1 MQRRR
6 GNRIIRHFI
15 AATALILLA
24 LSCSEPDSTE
34 QFIFNKDGSYS
45 FQIDMTR
52 ANCAYDL
59 SFYSRVDAWHKVK
72 EFPIDVVLT
81 SPSGKKYQERVYFVR
96 ENHDKVPYRTGVIP
110 DENGVW
116 RLDARADVKGLR
128 GLGLICKR
136 VY

>member
-1 MQRRR
+1 MKGRRA
-6 GNRIIRHFI
+6 NRTLWLIL
-15 AATALILLA
+15 AAAALIMSA

-45 FQIDMTR
+45 FTVDMSRT
-52 ANCAYDL
+52 NCAYDF

-72 EFPIDVVLT
+72 EFPIDVVWT
-81 SPSGKKYQERVYFVR
+81 SPSGIRYQERVFFVR
-96 ENHDKVPYRTGVIP
+96 ESHDRVAYRTGVIP
-110 DENGVW
+110 EENGIW
-116 RLDARADVKGLR
+116 KLDAKADVKGLR